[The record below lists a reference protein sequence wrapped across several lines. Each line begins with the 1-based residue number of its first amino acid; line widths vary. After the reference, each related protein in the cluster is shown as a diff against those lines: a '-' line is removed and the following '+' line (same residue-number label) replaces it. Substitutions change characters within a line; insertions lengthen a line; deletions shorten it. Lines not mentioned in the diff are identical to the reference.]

1 MNSNTLLGGAI
12 IFAIAMMVLGPFLVI
27 WGLNVLFP
35 VLAIP
40 YTFETWAAILLVRL
54 VFQTNVTL
62 NK

>member
-1 MNSNTLLGGAI
+1 MNFNALVGGAI
-12 IFAIAMMVLGPFLVI
+12 VVAIISLVFGPFFVI

-35 VLAIP
+35 VLSIP

-62 NK
+62 QK